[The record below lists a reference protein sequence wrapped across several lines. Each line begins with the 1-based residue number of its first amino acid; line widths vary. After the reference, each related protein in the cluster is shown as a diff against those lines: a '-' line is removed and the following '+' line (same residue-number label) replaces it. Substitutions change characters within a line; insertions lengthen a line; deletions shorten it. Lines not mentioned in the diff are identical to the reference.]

1 MNKSLHNLLEV
12 TVILGVVHLYRNE
25 DHVMKSQVHEL
36 QKPVL
41 LIYANKKLYK
51 KTTLKHSQQEREKAK
66 TYRTRQ

>member
-1 MNKSLHNLLEV
+1 
-12 TVILGVVHLYRNE
+12 
-25 DHVMKSQVHEL
+25 MKSQVHEL